1 MKVKMLS
8 AAMLMLFS
16 ALCHASDPVSLQ
28 VTGNII
34 ASPCQIS
41 SESVNKAVDL
51 GQEIQLSDLQTAG
64 GASPWVNF
72 TLDVDSCPQGTT
84 KVTMTMHGTADA
96 TNPAD
101 MYVSTGVA
109 ENVAVQVQSQAGDA
123 LGDGKSITGNI
134 ASSAYSFPLRARVYS
149 ENGDAT
155 AGSVKTTI
163 TATFVYQ

>member
-1 MKVKMLS
+1 MKVKILS
-8 AAMLMLFS
+8 AALLMLFS
-16 ALCHASDPVSLQ
+16 TLSQATDPVSLQ

-34 ASPCQIS
+34 ASPCKINNDS
-41 SESVNKAVDL
+41 INKIVPL
-51 GQEIQLSDLQTAG
+51 GDNIELASLQTAG

-84 KVTMTMHGTADA
+84 KVTMTFHGTADA

-101 MYVSTGVA
+101 MYVSTGEA

-123 LGDGKSITGNI
+123 MGDGKSITGTI
-134 ASSAYSFPLRARVYS
+134 ANSAYSFPLRARAYS
-149 ENGDAT
+149 ANGDAT
-155 AGSVKTTI
+155 AGSVKATI